1 MIKKIKCSI
10 TVEASL
16 VMITVLTTIAMLLV
30 VSMSLYD
37 KTLSRCVLI
46 ETMELKS
53 HKFEESDYINNG
65 LRLQNCMLSSDGK
78 VMIEEEGIT
87 KMMTGNVSAGG
98 YSFEQKRICIRPE
111 NLMRAVTLT
120 KIFEAESK

>member
-1 MIKKIKCSI
+1 MIKRIKCSI

-16 VMITVLTTIAMLLV
+16 VMVTVLTTVAMLLV
-30 VSMSLYD
+30 TSMSLYD
-37 KTLSRCVLI
+37 KVLSRCVLI

-53 HKFEESDYINNG
+53 HMSEEADYINNG
-65 LRLQNCMLSSDGK
+65 LRLKNCMLSSDGN
-78 VMIEEEGIT
+78 VMIEEEAVT
-87 KMMTGNVSAGG
+87 KTMKGNVNAGG
-98 YSFEQKRICIRPE
+98 YYFEQTRVCIRPE